1 MKKII
6 AAVFIMLL
14 IPIGY
19 LGAED
24 KQTLD
29 PKKDK
34 ISMSSGGYLSIPAK
48 QAYYI
53 FKERMAKETKKADFL
68 DCIEGQRRLIRYGGM
83 STGNEQTKPYQR
95 YHSTFWVT
103 IQCGK

>member
-24 KQTLD
+24 NQPVD
-29 PKKDK
+29 PKNAK
-34 ISMSSGGYLSIPAK
+34 ISISSKENLSIPVK
-48 QAYYI
+48 QAYHI
-53 FKERMAKETKKADFL
+53 LKKRMTKETEPANFL
-68 DCIEGQRRLIRYGGM
+68 DCIEGQRRVIEYGRR
-83 STGNEQTKPYQR
+83 SSGNEVTKPYQR
-95 YHSTFWVT
+95 YHSTFWIT
-103 IQCGK
+103 IQCGN